1 MWYNMPIDI
10 WHLYEFIGQKEQKK
24 MKFVEQD
31 KNIYMPIYGEVAVLD
46 ELPAKVYTIK
56 SNPMQG
62 LYLEVYCDRFDINE
76 EKLYGDAPK
85 KIDKIIRTYNLS
97 NRNTGV
103 IMSGEKGLGKTLC
116 SKMLCNKM
124 IDMYY
129 PVILCDKPFGGVADF
144 LHKIEQKCVVLFD
157 EFEKHFN
164 LRDRDGDDNDKP
176 QEQFLSLFDG
186 IDTGKKLF
194 IVTCNNT
201 YKLNDF
207 FLNRPGRFHYHIEF
221 KYPTS
226 EEIKEYMEDNC
237 VDTDE
242 IESIIAFAKFCP
254 LNFDSLRAIAFE
266 IHNGYTFREAILDLN
281 IIMTYGNEY
290 RISVKDEIGNSD
302 WCTINLLKLMT
313 RNTDMMF
320 NFSIHGTNFQVSF
333 NTNDVT
339 YVDGS
344 YYVDLKKAKIFNAER
359 LKSPISEIKIYNDRI
374 CNPDTLHFTL

>member
-1 MWYNMPIDI
+1 
-10 WHLYEFIGQKEQKK
+10 

-31 KNIYMPIYGEVAVLD
+31 KNIYMPIYGEVAVLN

-62 LYLEVYCDRFDINE
+62 LYLEVYCDKFDINE

-85 KIDKIIRTYNLS
+85 KIDKIIRTYGLT

-116 SKMLCNKM
+116 SKVLCNKM
-124 IDMYY
+124 VDMDY
-129 PVILCDKPFGGVADF
+129 PVILCDKPFSGVADF
-144 LHKIEQKCVVLFD
+144 LHKIEQECVVLFD

-164 LRDRDGDDNDKP
+164 LRDREGDDNDKP

-201 YKLNDF
+201 YRLNDF

-221 KYPTS
+221 KYPTA
-226 EEIKEYMEDNC
+226 EEVKEDMEDNC

-242 IESIIAFAKFCP
+242 IKSIMSFARFCP

-266 IHNGYTFREAILDLN
+266 IHNGYTFKEAILDLN
-281 IIMTYGNEY
+281 IIMSHGQEY
-290 RISVKDEIGNSD
+290 RIRVKDETGLTDWNS
-302 WCTINLLKLMT
+302 INILKLMT
-313 RNTDMMF
+313 RNTDMSFGF
-320 NFSIHGTNFQVSF
+320 NIRDINFQVSF
-333 NTNDVT
+333 NTNDIT
-339 YVDGS
+339 YTDGG
-344 YYVDLKKAKIFNAER
+344 YYVDLKKAKIFNAEK
-359 LKSPISEIKIYNDRI
+359 LKFPISEIKIYNNQI
-374 CNPDTLHFTL
+374 LHPDTLHFTL